1 MTREQLVMIR
11 TLVLAVGLLGLGI
24 EDLWK
29 KQISSLPLLLL
40 AVAGGG
46 ISLALGDWGDGT
58 ALWRLLPGCVMLLL
72 AWLTRESIGY
82 GDGFVVLCLGCFL
95 DVWEILNICMAALT
109 LSGLAALFLLL
120 VKKKNRKT
128 QMPFVPFLLVGY
140 GMQLLLSR

>member
-1 MTREQLVMIR
+1 MTREQLLIIR
-11 TLVLAVGLLGLGI
+11 TLVLAVGLIGLGI

-29 KQISSLPLLLL
+29 KQISSLPLLLM

-46 ISLALGDWGDGT
+46 ISLALGDWGDWT
-58 ALWRLLPGCVMLLL
+58 ALWRLLPGGVMLLL

-95 DVWEILNICMAALT
+95 DFWKIVDICMAALT
-109 LSGLAALFLLL
+109 LSGFVALFMLL

>member
-1 MTREQLVMIR
+1 MIR

-46 ISLALGDWGDGT
+46 ISLALGDWGDET

-72 AWLTRESIGY
+72 AWFTRESIGY

-95 DVWEILNICMAALT
+95 DVWEVLNICMAALT